1 MTDSPAALY
10 NTITCSHLTDLT
22 VLCKHH
28 HVDKGDNASA
38 SQETAE
44 HHGGAATQQNTQLIN
59 PFTNLLSNSV
69 TKEITQLLAKSLN
82 K

>member
-1 MTDSPAALY
+1 
-10 NTITCSHLTDLT
+10 LTDLT

-44 HHGGAATQQNTQLIN
+44 HHGGAATQQNIQLIN
-59 PFTNLLSNSV
+59 ALTNLLAKSV
-69 TKEITQLLAKSLN
+69 ATEITKLLAKSLTN
-82 K
+82 LTNLVAN